1 MSRFSISA
9 VLSRA
14 TLNARNA
21 KHGKQIPDVRPGSIQ
36 ALKLKLGQT
45 TVKTR
50 RMRSQLNRL
59 NDRIL
64 SHTNAIIKTR
74 EQQTEVSA
82 CAFTHKNTIAQL
94 RHSISIAENAFAVLR
109 SDILKAVN
117 DDKTFIIKE
126 TEEEVKLL
134 YAENIRL
141 IRCAKE
147 ADREGQFYFGLLQDA
162 AHKATPKTREILLQ
176 QITDLSEENADLRDK
191 AVAYRSKKKR
201 LDIEAGIIEHMQRKV
216 PVQKTV
222 EEAAERRKELEE
234 RIARETRKAAV
245 GKREFR
251 RKVHD
256 LTAIIEEQRFAIA
269 RHLAPPGVDSDEDD
283 FSEADEEDDQES

>member
-1 MSRFSISA
+1 MSRLSISA

-21 KHGKQIPDVRPGSIQ
+21 KHGKQIPDVRPASIQ

-82 CAFTHKNTIAQL
+82 CASTHKNTIAQL
-94 RHSISIAENAFAVLR
+94 QHSISVAENALAVLR
-109 SDILKAVN
+109 SDVLKAVN

-126 TEEEVKLL
+126 TEEDVKLL

-147 ADREGQFYFGLLQDA
+147 ADRESQFYFGLLQDA
-162 AHKATPKTREILLQ
+162 AHKAAPKNREILLQ

-191 AVAYRSKKKR
+191 SVAYRSKKKR

-216 PVQKTV
+216 AVQKTV
-222 EEAAERRKELEE
+222 EEAPERRKELEE
-234 RIARETRKAAV
+234 RIARETARLAV

-256 LTAIIEEQRFAIA
+256 LAAIIEEQRFAIS
-269 RHLAPPGVDSDEDD
+269 RHLAPPGMDSDEDD
-283 FSEADEEDDQES
+283 FSEAEEEDDQET